1 MKNISIIFSGGLA
14 AFALFTF
21 NVCAEGTNDAAQAW
35 LALTNFSLPQ
45 PPLSWQTNAPSQ
57 EDLAK
62 FDDERAA
69 QAASLA
75 DRAADF
81 YARFPA
87 DANVARARVTEIEA
101 LQMAVHFGA
110 TNRLADLD
118 VRERAVIQNTNAPE
132 ELRYELRLDETGRE
146 LKSAAA
152 AGADMGLAME
162 KAGRELVVEFPGGPE
177 GYQILLEA
185 AQSGD
190 LATMRELGEFMA
202 GSGGPAELTEIGK
215 GLLRRADAVGK
226 PLAIAFTA
234 ADGRAVNL
242 TTLSNKVVL
251 VDFWATWCP
260 ACVEQMPKIKQLYE
274 KFRTNGF
281 EVVGINFDDDT
292 NAAQAFVK
300 QQGLPWPQFF
310 GGRSGNKFAREYATD
325 SLPLEW
331 LVDRNGTVRDI
342 HAQQFLEEKLM
353 KLISE

>member
-1 MKNISIIFSGGLA
+1 LA
-14 AFALFTF
+14 TFALFAL
-21 NVCAEGTNDAAQAW
+21 NVRAEGTNDGAQAW
-35 LALTNFSLPQ
+35 RTLTNFSLPQ
-45 PPLSWQTNAPSQ
+45 PPMSWQTNAPSQ
-57 EDLAK
+57 KDLAK

-69 QAASLA
+69 QSAELA
-75 DRAADF
+75 DRAGDF
-81 YARFPA
+81 YTRFPA

-110 TNRLADLD
+110 TNRLDDLAA
-118 VRERAVIQNTNAPE
+118 RERVVIQNTNAPE

-190 LATMRELGEFMA
+190 LATMREIGEFMA

-242 TTLSNKVVL
+242 ATLTNKVVL

-260 ACVEQMPKIKQLYE
+260 GCVEEMPKIKQLYD
-274 KFRTNGF
+274 KFHPNGF
-281 EVVGINFDDDT
+281 EIVGINFDDDT

-300 QQGLPWPQFF
+300 QQDLPWPQFF
-310 GGRSGNKFAREYATD
+310 GGRGGNRFAREYATD

-342 HAQQFLEEKLM
+342 HAQQFLEAKLV